1 MLSASRA
8 IHKVSVLICFI
19 KVDNE
24 FTQSAS
30 LKDHWCGYTFG
41 ARVDLLPSAQTIG
54 MKRTRILT
62 AREIEQKLR
71 RIAHQIN
78 EDHYKDKTLFLVG
91 VRPQGYRVA
100 ERLAQELRAIS
111 NAEIALHS
119 ISLNKDKPWTEGM
132 DFDGDFKA
140 MKNKVIILVDD
151 VLNSGET
158 MIYGLK
164 HFLNAS
170 LKKINTVVLVDRNH
184 NRFPIKADYVG
195 KRLSTSILEHVR
207 VDFGAEPPY
216 AVIS

>member
-1 MLSASRA
+1 M
-8 IHKVSVLICFI
+8 HTVSDLISFI

-24 FTQSAS
+24 CTQSAS
-30 LKDHWCGYTFG
+30 LEDHRRRYTFG

-111 NAEIALHS
+111 NAEIVLRS
-119 ISLNKDKPWTEGM
+119 IALNKDKPWTEGM

-140 MKNKVIILVDD
+140 MKNKVVILVDD
-151 VLNSGET
+151 VLNSGKT
-158 MIYGLK
+158 LMYSSGYLLQSNPRKLAI
-164 HFLNAS
+164 A
-170 LKKINTVVLVDRNH
+170 TLVDRIH
-184 NRFPIKADYVG
+184 RTFPIRATYVG
-195 KRLSTSILEHVR
+195 LTLSTNLKEHVN
-207 VDFGAEPPY
+207 VELGVAEEAAY
-216 AVIS
+216 LE

>member
-1 MLSASRA
+1 
-8 IHKVSVLICFI
+8 
-19 KVDNE
+19 
-24 FTQSAS
+24 
-30 LKDHWCGYTFG
+30 
-41 ARVDLLPSAQTIG
+41 

-100 ERLAQELRAIS
+100 ERLAPELRAIS

-151 VLNSGET
+151 VLNSGKT
-158 MIYGLK
+158 LMYSSGYLLQSNPRKLAI
-164 HFLNAS
+164 A
-170 LKKINTVVLVDRNH
+170 TLVDRIH
-184 NRFPIKADYVG
+184 RTFPIRATYVG
-195 KRLSTSILEHVR
+195 LTLSTNLKEHVN
-207 VDFGAEPPY
+207 VELGVAEEAAY
-216 AVIS
+216 LA